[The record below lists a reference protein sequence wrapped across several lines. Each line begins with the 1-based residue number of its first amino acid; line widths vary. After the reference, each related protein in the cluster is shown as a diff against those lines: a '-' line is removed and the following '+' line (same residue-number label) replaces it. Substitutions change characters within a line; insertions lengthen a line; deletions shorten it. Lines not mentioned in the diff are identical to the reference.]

1 MLLRIFTTWV
11 FAFIPS
17 KSPRGTS
24 YHINYQR
31 FSPALI
37 VSEGW
42 PWDGGDS
49 PRHCF
54 YYLLTMKPR
63 GCVLGAGVS
72 ASNNQILN
80 SDERP
85 WEGVQGRKALR
96 RGKPMFICNHI
107 CDVWQHN
114 SGGGRREKK
123 IPTAALEH
131 FFSSP
136 FDHLNIFAVKDAT
149 GEQEKTVVLIKVHF
163 FVCVCVLCA
172 NSSSW
177 HSLFKDGRG
186 TGWMLNCYVRQIVA
200 SDNQQPSA
208 PSLTCHLRPN
218 IIPFSSDRISLL
230 QVANYFFPSLVLKR
244 CSDFKDHN
252 RIALGIRDSSV
263 STFAAPSAPN
273 ISNLPC
279 VWSAHSG
286 ILLLI
291 LANVLFSTCFCF
303 KQRLQQSFVIV
314 HNMIPNLL
322 VLLVF
327 FEGGN
332 A

>member
-1 MLLRIFTTWV
+1 MCV
-11 FAFIPS
+11 F
-17 KSPRGTS
+17 
-24 YHINYQR
+24 
-31 FSPALI
+31 
-37 VSEGW
+37 
-42 PWDGGDS
+42 
-49 PRHCF
+49 
-54 YYLLTMKPR
+54 
-63 GCVLGAGVS
+63 
-72 ASNNQILN
+72 
-80 SDERP
+80 
-85 WEGVQGRKALR
+85 
-96 RGKPMFICNHI
+96 
-107 CDVWQHN
+107 
-114 SGGGRREKK
+114 
-123 IPTAALEH
+123 
-131 FFSSP
+131 
-136 FDHLNIFAVKDAT
+136 
-149 GEQEKTVVLIKVHF
+149 
-163 FVCVCVLCA
+163 CA

-177 HSLFKDGRG
+177 HSLFKDGGG

-200 SDNQQPSA
+200 SDNQPPSA

-230 QVANYFFPSLVLKR
+230 QVANYFFLLVLKR
-244 CSDFKDHN
+244 CSDFKNHN

-291 LANVLFSTCFCF
+291 LANVLFSTCFRF

-322 VLLVF
+322 VFLVF

>member
-1 MLLRIFTTWV
+1 MSAVVCRLV
-11 FAFIPS
+11 FLEIEQIKPNLFCFFYLEFPFFPLIVLIKHEPLKRTDSPHACAHFYNVGFPHHSQQKPS
-17 KSPRGTS
+17 WHLIS
-24 YHINYQR
+24 YHLSKVFTSSNCEWR
-31 FSPALI
+31 LALRRRWQPETPFLLSADNETSRLR
-37 VSEGW
+37 VGEG
-42 PWDGGDS
+42 S
-49 PRHCF
+49 VVAR
-54 YYLLTMKPR
+54 
-63 GCVLGAGVS
+63 VS
-72 ASNNQILN
+72 ASNKQILN

-107 CDVWQHN
+107 CDVWQHD

-131 FFSSP
+131 FFLSP

-149 GEQEKTVVLIKVHF
+149 GEQEKTAVLIKVHF
-163 FVCVCVLCA
+163 VCVCVFCA

-218 IIPFSSDRISLL
+218 IIPFSSDHISLL

-244 CSDFKDHN
+244 CSDLE
-252 RIALGIRDSSV
+252 I
-263 STFAAPSAPN
+263 T
-273 ISNLPC
+273 
-279 VWSAHSG
+279 
-286 ILLLI
+286 
-291 LANVLFSTCFCF
+291 T
-303 KQRLQQSFVIV
+303 
-314 HNMIPNLL
+314 
-322 VLLVF
+322 
-327 FEGGN
+327 
-332 A
+332 

>member
-17 KSPRGTS
+17 KSPRGTW

-63 GCVLGAGVS
+63 GCVLGEGVS

-149 GEQEKTVVLIKVHF
+149 GEQEKTVVLIKCIF
-163 FVCVCVLCA
+163 LCVCVLC
-172 NSSSW
+172 
-177 HSLFKDGRG
+177 
-186 TGWMLNCYVRQIVA
+186 
-200 SDNQQPSA
+200 
-208 PSLTCHLRPN
+208 
-218 IIPFSSDRISLL
+218 
-230 QVANYFFPSLVLKR
+230 
-244 CSDFKDHN
+244 
-252 RIALGIRDSSV
+252 
-263 STFAAPSAPN
+263 
-273 ISNLPC
+273 
-279 VWSAHSG
+279 
-286 ILLLI
+286 
-291 LANVLFSTCFCF
+291 
-303 KQRLQQSFVIV
+303 KQ
-314 HNMIPNLL
+314 
-322 VLLVF
+322 
-327 FEGGN
+327 
-332 A
+332 